1 MFILKFH
8 SFIIY
13 IGCATFLGSIFYTVT
28 YIIIVR
34 LVMINIYIEIVLVNY
49 DEAQE
54 QEEIGVTKEDFDHF
68 YSIWEKYD

>member
-13 IGCATFLGSIFYTVT
+13 IGCGTFLGSIVYMVT